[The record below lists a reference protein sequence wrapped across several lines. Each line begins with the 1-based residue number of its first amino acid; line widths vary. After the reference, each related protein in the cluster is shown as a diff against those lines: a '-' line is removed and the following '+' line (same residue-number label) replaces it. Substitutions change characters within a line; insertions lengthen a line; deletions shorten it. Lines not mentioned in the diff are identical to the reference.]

1 MGGVRRL
8 RSGRP
13 GGLIEE
19 DGGHVGSAVGLFGD
33 AVEGMS
39 QDEPGIWSAQSQ
51 GAEDA
56 HEDFSGFRAAHGLG
70 TKTELAG
77 DDGSPQV
84 PFGGI
89 VFRRDQRVIRPVQA
103 HAKQK
108 SLTQAYPPTQ

>member
-1 MGGVRRL
+1 L

-13 GGLIEE
+13 CGFIED
-19 DGGHVGSAVGLFGD
+19 DGGHVKPAVGLFGD
-33 AVEGMS
+33 AVEGMP

-56 HEDFSGFRAAHGLG
+56 HKDFTGFRATCGLG
-70 TKTELAG
+70 AEAESTG

-89 VFRRDQRVIRPVQA
+89 VFA
-103 HAKQK
+103 GAAGH
-108 SLTQAYPPTQ
+108 PPSGRACRGFPGR